1 MSKSVAAEI
10 LQSFSCHQTNKMF
23 EKCQSKPKWEYSRMK
38 VWRIQREWA
47 CWCKTEKKE
56 YKYLRMRKRFHTR
69 RRQKKTSTW
78 KDSDMLLVIR
88 ANKQKHV
95 SPHLNAPTVFFIC
108 GRQTLKNDW
117 TQLSNKSL
125 CLLCCYFMMQQKFT
139 CSWWWLQQE
148 KKTGWG
154 LTDSTLTSQHPSP
167 PSVTHA
173 PWGCSVVRAAYRQ
186 QYIMAPS
193 CLKTIWKLL
202 GYDPSGGWGLWVFG
216 EHHVS
221 QSQLYKLR
229 AHAPQI
235 QISSTQCTWHVAH

>member
-1 MSKSVAAEI
+1 MLPLCSSYVKAK
-10 LQSFSCHQTNKMF
+10 LWRMTGPNCPTNHF
-23 EKCQSKPKWEYSRMK
+23 VC
-38 VWRIQREWA
+38 
-47 CWCKTEKKE
+47 
-56 YKYLRMRKRFHTR
+56 F
-69 RRQKKTSTW
+69 
-78 KDSDMLLVIR
+78 
-88 ANKQKHV
+88 
-95 SPHLNAPTVFFIC
+95 
-108 GRQTLKNDW
+108 
-117 TQLSNKSL
+117 
-125 CLLCCYFMMQQKFT
+125 CCYFMMQQKFT

-167 PSVTHA
+167 PSVTRT

-235 QISSTQCTWHVAH
+235 QISSTQCIWACGSLGAESGSSWGAVEAWYSVAKSNVHSVVGQM